1 VVFVT
6 VRTIPILP
14 CRELDD
20 VVGFYQ
26 AIGFEVTYRQARP
39 NPYLCLSRSGFDLH
53 FFGVETFEPE
63 KSLGNVLVLVPDT
76 GALYDAFA
84 AGLRAAY
91 GKVPVAGIP
100 RITRPRRKQGTS
112 GGFTVVDPGGNW
124 LRISSSGSAPE
135 AEGGGP
141 FERVMLNAAR
151 QGDARGN
158 EAAAIAV
165 LEAGLTRH
173 ADATAVE
180 RVPVLVYLAELLV
193 RSGDRGRAA
202 DVLAELR
209 ALELDDAASAEV
221 GEELASASDLEAE
234 LS

>member
-1 VVFVT
+1 
-6 VRTIPILP
+6 
-14 CRELDD
+14 

-26 AIGFEVTYRQARP
+26 TIGFEVTYRQVRP
-39 NPYLCLSRSGFDLH
+39 NPYLCLS
-53 FFGVETFEPE
+53 
-63 KSLGNVLVLVPDT
+63 
-76 GALYDAFA
+76 
-84 AGLRAAY
+84 
-91 GKVPVAGIP
+91 
-100 RITRPRRKQGTS
+100 
-112 GGFTVVDPGGNW
+112 
-124 LRISSSGSAPE
+124 
-135 AEGGGP
+135 
-141 FERVMLNAAR
+141 AAR

-234 LS
+234 SAEPFEEGRRGERAGHPWDSAVAARLGEDRRGRSRRLTHH